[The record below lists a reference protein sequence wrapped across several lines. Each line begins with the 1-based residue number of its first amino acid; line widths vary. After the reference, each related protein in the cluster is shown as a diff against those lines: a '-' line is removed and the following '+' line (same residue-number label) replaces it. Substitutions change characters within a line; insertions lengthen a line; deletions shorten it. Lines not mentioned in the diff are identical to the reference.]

1 MYSFNFPNMLSESNA
16 NLIKDREAV
25 DQNLI
30 NFLNCTKRELFGDPY
45 FGCNMKKLL
54 FEQQNTMIKDLFIDE
69 LYTAIITFIPQI
81 TLSRNDILIYVE
93 DDNIFTDINYI
104 YLEDNT
110 ANLLQINLTADDIY

>member
-1 MYSFNFPNMLSESNA
+1 MLSESNA